1 MNVSENNRRIA
12 RNTLLLYGRKAVT
25 MLIALYSSRVLLQYL
40 GIDDFGLYG
49 LVGSIILVFTSL
61 KSTFAASVQRF
72 LNVNKEESI
81 ARKMKFSAWG

>member
-40 GIDDFGLYG
+40 GIDDFGLYMVPVRRMV
-49 LVGSIILVFTSL
+49 LSWLPQNKVKKEKCKYPMTATSVG
-61 KSTFAASVQRF
+61 R
-72 LNVNKEESI
+72 
-81 ARKMKFSAWG
+81 M

>member
-49 LVGSIILVFTSL
+49 LIGSIIAVLRHSNQHSPHLFRD
-61 KSTFAASVQRF
+61 F
-72 LNVNKEESI
+72 
-81 ARKMKFSAWG
+81 